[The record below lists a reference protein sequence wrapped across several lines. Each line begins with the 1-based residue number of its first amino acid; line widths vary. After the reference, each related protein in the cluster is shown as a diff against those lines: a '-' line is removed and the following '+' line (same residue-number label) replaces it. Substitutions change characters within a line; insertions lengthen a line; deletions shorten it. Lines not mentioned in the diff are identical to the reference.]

1 MFCIVVGLIVFL
13 PGDAAKALS
22 LGGVDVDLVTS
33 GDGLYVDSYEDERY
47 IYRGTNPNNY
57 IEFNDELW
65 RIVAKESDGTYK
77 IIRNELYPQ
86 NKGYTTVAFD
96 EANNRGV
103 ANNTYCVN
111 SNNGCGV
118 FSAISGTFQTPS
130 GHYSGTVT
138 EDSTIKEILNETY
151 YNTLSDVA
159 KIQLQSHVFN
169 IGADEYLSQS
179 KNDSITKNI
188 ASEKLYTWTG
198 NIGLINVS
206 DVLRASTNPSCT
218 SATVMFESVLNN
230 QTLCDENYLLEIPD
244 MSAYWTINAA
254 ANESVEASA
263 HAVAVGHGYGLKGM
277 INYLASN
284 SSEIGVRPVVFL
296 KANITLS
303 GSGTT
308 DDPYV
313 INDGVTEE
321 ISEETSTDIPTQI
334 VNVPSTSKSE
344 PFVILITGFALIIVA
359 IITILSVTKVKKAK
373 NNDNSK

>member
-169 IGADEYLSQS
+169 IGADEYLS
-179 KNDSITKNI
+179 
-188 ASEKLYTWTG
+188 
-198 NIGLINVS
+198 
-206 DVLRASTNPSCT
+206 
-218 SATVMFESVLNN
+218 
-230 QTLCDENYLLEIPD
+230 
-244 MSAYWTINAA
+244 
-254 ANESVEASA
+254 
-263 HAVAVGHGYGLKGM
+263 
-277 INYLASN
+277 
-284 SSEIGVRPVVFL
+284 
-296 KANITLS
+296 
-303 GSGTT
+303 
-308 DDPYV
+308 
-313 INDGVTEE
+313 
-321 ISEETSTDIPTQI
+321 
-334 VNVPSTSKSE
+334 
-344 PFVILITGFALIIVA
+344 
-359 IITILSVTKVKKAK
+359 
-373 NNDNSK
+373 